1 METKDQEKN
10 LLLEIMKKLEKYE
23 ILLESK
29 QRNEKELLNSEE
41 AAKYLGISRSTIW
54 KMTSANNIPFYRP
67 GNGRLMMF
75 EREELDRW
83 VRAAYVPA
91 RKTDEEL
98 RAEAEA
104 KLYKDRRSW

>member
-1 METKDQEKN
+1 METNAQANN
-10 LLLEIMKKLEKYE
+10 LLLQEIMKKLDRYE

-29 QRNEKELLNSEE
+29 QRNEKELLNSDE

-54 KMTSANNIPFYRP
+54 KMTSANNIPFFRP
-67 GNGRLMMF
+67 GGRLMMF
-75 EREELDRW
+75 EKAELDRW
-83 VRAAYVPA
+83 IKAAYVPA

-104 KLYKDRRSW
+104 ELYKDRRSW